1 MESNLTNII
10 LSTMNSINLNRN
22 IDIHLLIKEYQNK
35 INETFNILLEA
46 NKVDLKNDNGF
57 IPNLN
62 TINNIFNLV
71 LNEKYSYG
79 DTILSTRNEELNI
92 TYGKLISNIG
102 TVCTIF
108 DGNMY
113 TLLEI
118 ILRNLLSNNST
129 IFSYSGYMYGTNTYL
144 LELLKEILSKNNL
157 DKNLV
162 NQYITEDYKQL
173 LSNYTSID
181 LVICIGPKELQNT
194 IVELSKNKTLVSG
207 YENYEIY
214 IDSLDHISFLEH
226 IMSQDYKITLYAKES
241 LGILNEDIFI
251 VSDEDEAIS
260 MINNTGSNYST
271 SVFTDNP
278 AIASKFL
285 QEIKSK
291 QVLVNTSPT
300 IEHFLDIKQSDLYT
314 EKTIIYPVSNK
325 IDGNSTQIKIE
336 Q

>member
-22 IDIHLLIKEYQNK
+22 IDIRLLIKEYQNK

-241 LGILNEDIFI
+241 LGILNEDIFV

-325 IDGNSTQIKIE
+325 VDGNNTQIKIE

>member
-22 IDIHLLIKEYQNK
+22 IDIRLLIKEYQNK

-79 DTILSTRNEELNI
+79 DTTLSTRNEELNI

-144 LELLKEILSKNNL
+144 LELLKEILTKNNL

-194 IVELSKNKTLVSG
+194 IVELSKNKTIVSG

-325 IDGNSTQIKIE
+325 ADGNSTQIKIE

>member
-22 IDIHLLIKEYQNK
+22 IDIRLLIKEYQNK

-194 IVELSKNKTLVSG
+194 IVELSKNKTIVSG

-325 IDGNSTQIKIE
+325 VDGNSTQIKIE

>member
-22 IDIHLLIKEYQNK
+22 IDIRLLIKEYQNK

-194 IVELSKNKTLVSG
+194 IVELSKNKTIVSG

>member
-194 IVELSKNKTLVSG
+194 IVELSKNKTIVSG

>member
-22 IDIHLLIKEYQNK
+22 IDIRLLIKEYQNK

-79 DTILSTRNEELNI
+79 DTILSTRNEDLNI

-194 IVELSKNKTLVSG
+194 IVELSKNKTIVSG

-325 IDGNSTQIKIE
+325 VDGNSTQIKIE

>member
-22 IDIHLLIKEYQNK
+22 IDIRLLIKEYQNK

-79 DTILSTRNEELNI
+79 DTTLSTRNEELNI

-118 ILRNLLSNNST
+118 LLRNLLSNNST

-144 LELLKEILSKNNL
+144 LELLKEILTKNNL

-162 NQYITEDYKQL
+162 NQYITEDHKQL

-181 LVICIGPKELQNT
+181 LVICIGSKELQNT
-194 IVELSKNKTLVSG
+194 IVELSKNKTIVSG

-214 IDSLDHISFLEH
+214 IDSLEHISFLEH

-251 VSDEDEAIS
+251 VTDEDEAIS

-325 IDGNSTQIKIE
+325 ADGNSTQIKIE

>member
-22 IDIHLLIKEYQNK
+22 IDIRLLIKEYQNK

-325 IDGNSTQIKIE
+325 VDGNSTQIKIE

>member
-10 LSTMNSINLNRN
+10 LSTMNSININRN
-22 IDIHLLIKEYQNK
+22 IDIRLLIKEYQNK

-214 IDSLDHISFLEH
+214 IDSLDHITFLEH

-325 IDGNSTQIKIE
+325 VDGNSTQIKIE

>member
-22 IDIHLLIKEYQNK
+22 IDIRLLIKEYQNK

>member
-22 IDIHLLIKEYQNK
+22 IDIHILIKEYQNK

-325 IDGNSTQIKIE
+325 VDGNSTQIKIE

>member
-22 IDIHLLIKEYQNK
+22 IDIRLLIKEYQNK
-35 INETFNILLEA
+35 INETFNVLLEA

-194 IVELSKNKTLVSG
+194 IVELSKNKTIVSG